1 MKYERREQN
10 RIKKERLANLVQLY
24 IDTDDINVFLINLH
38 IRYYDLISY
47 IWKFKFYY
55 FKTMHPFWSAF
66 LHLVPTFIVS
76 VLMALFY
83 AIGVV
88 TLEIMILSELY
99 AKLKTWHFLTSTF
112 KLINNTTSAINRG
125 LKLHERNFPMFRR
138 YN

>member
-1 MKYERREQN
+1 MKYERKEQN

-38 IRYYDLISY
+38 IRYYDLIGY
-47 IWKFKFYY
+47 VWKFKFYY

-83 AIGVV
+83 AAGVV
-88 TLEIMILSELY
+88 TLEIMILSIPLTFVLTLVIMELLCGNLY
-99 AKLKTWHFLTSTF
+99 RQIEWHE
-112 KLINNTTSAINRG
+112 NGCPRD
-125 LKLHERNFPMFRR
+125 
-138 YN
+138 Y